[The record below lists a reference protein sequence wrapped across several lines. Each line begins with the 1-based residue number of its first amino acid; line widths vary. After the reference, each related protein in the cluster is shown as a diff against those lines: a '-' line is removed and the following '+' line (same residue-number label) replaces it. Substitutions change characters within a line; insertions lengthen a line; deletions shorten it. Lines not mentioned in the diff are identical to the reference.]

1 MTFTLKD
8 IFKHISKTLREAKFE
23 SSNIEANIMLSHS
36 LNLSIEKI
44 FMNQNKKIYKK
55 TVTKI
60 LKFLERRLNGE
71 PLSYIV
77 GYKYFFSIKFE
88 IDKSVLIP
96 RPETEI
102 LVNKSLKIIKKNNA
116 KKILDVC
123 CGSGCVGIS
132 LIKNIRNIKVDF
144 SDVSKKALSICKK
157 NIKKF
162 RINKRCKTYA
172 NSYIGNRKEKYDL
185 IVSNPPY
192 VSIYEYE
199 KLSKEIQDHEPK
211 IALVS
216 PDKGYKHLEKIIK
229 QSTKSLNSGGYLAV
243 EIGWKQSKKVVNFF
257 QKYGFNDIVVDK
269 DLNNINRVVSGI
281 WKN

>member
-8 IFKHISKTLREAKFE
+8 IFKHISKALREAKFE
-23 SSNIEANIMLSHS
+23 SFNMEANIILSHS
-36 LNLSIEKI
+36 LNISIEKI
-44 FMNQNKKIYKK
+44 FMDQNKKIYKK
-55 TVTKI
+55 TVIKI

-71 PLSYIV
+71 PISYIV

-102 LVNKSLKIIKKNNA
+102 LVNKSLKIIKKNNT

-132 LIKNIRNIKVDF
+132 LIKNTRDINVDF
-144 SDVSKKALSICKK
+144 SDISKKALGICKK

-162 RINKRCKTYA
+162 RVNKRSKTYA

-199 KLSKEIQDHEPK
+199 KLSKEIQNYEPK

-216 PDKGYKHLEKIIK
+216 QDKGYKHLEKIIK
-229 QSTKSLNSGGYLAV
+229 QSTKALNYGGYLAV
-243 EIGWKQSKKVVNFF
+243 EIGWKQSKKVINFF

-269 DLNNINRVVSGI
+269 DLNNIKRVVSGI

>member
-23 SSNIEANIMLSHS
+23 SPNMEANIILSHS

-102 LVNKSLKIIKKNNA
+102 LVNKSLKIIKENNT

-162 RINKRCKTYA
+162 RINKRSKTYV
-172 NSYIGNRKEKYDL
+172 NSYIGDRKEKYDL

-199 KLSKEIQDHEPK
+199 KLSKEIQDYEPK

-216 PDKGYKHLEKIIK
+216 PDKGYKHLKKIIK
-229 QSTKSLNSGGYLAV
+229 QSTRSLNFGGYLAV